1 MRHLV
6 LDKLEDIIAQ
16 YQASIHSYTFKR
28 DESLRLLYDQFHS
41 RVDFPSDFNNAHD
54 ARFACDDVPVR
65 IPYDELLLQPFP
77 EIFDLR
83 TRVSQSRHHEHRVCS
98 SCFDIIAASGW

>member
-1 MRHLV
+1 MCHLV
-6 LDKLEDIIAQ
+6 HDKLEDIVAQ
-16 YQASIHSYTFKR
+16 YHSYTFKC

-41 RVDFPSDFNNAHD
+41 HVHFPSDFNNAHD

-65 IPYDELLLQPFP
+65 IPYDELFLQPFP

-98 SCFDIIAASGW
+98 GCFHVIAASGR